1 MADAPVTDPA
11 ITAQINAL
19 TQQLAEMEKNLKAT
33 KEQGAAALKT
43 AQEDAAKKL
52 DAAQKRLVKEAVRAK
67 AREAG
72 ILDDTLLDHLPIEGA
87 SYKDDAIEGVD
98 AAIARLKEKHPK
110 LFAEAQAAV
119 ETETESETDTEPETT
134 DDVAALKAKIAELE
148 AKAAK
153 PPVGK
158 TGAPPAKKGEPAKK
172 PDVMKMKPDEW
183 RKLVKDTREKL
194 ATH

>member
-1 MADAPVTDPA
+1 MADASVVDPA

-87 SYKDDAIEGVD
+87 SYTDDAIEGVD

-110 LFAEAQAAV
+110 LFSAPAAETPA
-119 ETETESETDTEPETT
+119 EPTEPTETPAEPTEVE
-134 DDVAALKAKIAELE
+134 VLRAKLAALE
-148 AKAAK
+148 AKPA
-153 PPVGK
+153 VGK
-158 TGAPPAKKGEPAKK
+158 VGAPPAKKGEPAKK
-172 PDVMKMKPDEW
+172 PDVMKMDKKQWKD
-183 RKLVKDTREKL
+183 LVAKTRDQL
-194 ATH
+194 ARH

>member
-1 MADAPVTDPA
+1 MADAPVADPA
-11 ITAQINAL
+11 VTAQINAL

-110 LFAEAQAAV
+110 LFAEAQTAP
-119 ETETESETDTEPETT
+119 ETETQTETGT
-134 DDVAALKAKIAELE
+134 DEVAALKAKIAELE
-148 AKAAK
+148 AQANK

-172 PDVMKMKPDEW
+172 PDVMKMDKKQWKD
-183 RKLVKDTREKL
+183 LVAKTRDQL
-194 ATH
+194 ARH

>member
-1 MADAPVTDPA
+1 MADASVVDPA

-110 LFAEAQAAV
+110 LFPLLAEAQTAP
-119 ETETESETDTEPETT
+119 ETETQTETGT
-134 DDVAALKAKIAELE
+134 DEVAALKAKIAELE
-148 AKAAK
+148 AQANK

-172 PDVMKMKPDEW
+172 PDVMKLKPDEW
-183 RKLVKDTREKL
+183 RKLVRETREKL
-194 ATH
+194 ASH

>member
-1 MADAPVTDPA
+1 MADASVVDPA

-110 LFAEAQAAV
+110 LFAEAQTAP
-119 ETETESETDTEPETT
+119 ETETQTETGT
-134 DDVAALKAKIAELE
+134 DEVAALKAKLAALE
-148 AKAAK
+148 AKPA
-153 PPVGK
+153 VGK

-172 PDVMKMKPDEW
+172 PDVMKMDKKQWKD
-183 RKLVKDTREKL
+183 LVAKTRDQL
-194 ATH
+194 ARH